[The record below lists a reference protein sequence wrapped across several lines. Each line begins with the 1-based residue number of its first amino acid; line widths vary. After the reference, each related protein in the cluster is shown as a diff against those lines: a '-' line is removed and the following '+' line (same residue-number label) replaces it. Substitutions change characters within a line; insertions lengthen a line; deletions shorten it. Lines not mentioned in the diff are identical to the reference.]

1 MDSVSE
7 LRVAGTVAAEPASTY
22 QQLAYDYVKSR
33 IMRLELKPGAY
44 LTDSQVAT
52 DLNVSRTP
60 VREAFYRLENEGL
73 LVNQARRGW
82 RVYTLSLQD
91 IEQIFDIKEALEGM
105 VARQATRCRDEKL
118 RSALQ
123 EALQRM
129 LAANQAGAADAWH
142 KADTDLHDTIFQMA
156 ANDRAA
162 RIVQNLNDQWHRIRI
177 GFVAIEGRMQRSSVE
192 HQAIIASILAGDGE
206 TAESLMRSHLDNV
219 RQELVRLLVNLVLPF
234 VQDGV

>member
-1 MDSVSE
+1 MGSVNE
-7 LRVAGTVAAEPASTY
+7 LPFVGSAPAEPVSTY

-44 LTDSQVAT
+44 ITDSQIAT
-52 DLNVSRTP
+52 EVNVSRTP
-60 VREAFYRLENEGL
+60 VREAFYRLEHEGL
-73 LVNQARRGW
+73 LVSQARRGW

-91 IEQIFDIKEALEGM
+91 IEEIFDIKEALEGM
-105 VARQATRCRDEKL
+105 VARQAAQCHDEDL
-118 RSALQ
+118 RAALR

-129 LAANQAGAADAWH
+129 TAASQVGAADDWH
-142 KADTDLHDTIFQMA
+142 KADTDVHNTIFAMA

-162 RIVQNLNDQWHRIRI
+162 HIIQNLNDQWHRIRI
-177 GFVAIEGRMQRSSVE
+177 GFVAIEGRMQRASTE
-192 HQAIIASILAGDGE
+192 HAAIVACILAGDGD

-219 RQELVRLLVNLVLPF
+219 RQELIRLLVNLVLPF